1 MAEKTNDQ
9 PNKPGVFISSVF
21 LSLTIGV
28 PFCIFKYLFGVLAV
42 RQGLASGL
50 NWLFVS
56 GWSVI
61 VWAGIDFLMN
71 LIRSALELMGRETSF
86 EFCLI
91 AQIGRLF
98 KRQTL
103 FLTFDT
109 FLSFVI
115 ICFVLWSG
123 WIVHLAG
130 YEKYMWY
137 AATTVNLV
145 SLAIV
150 NIWTELLGNSDR
162 SYVS

>member
-1 MAEKTNDQ
+1 MREGAASEL
-9 PNKPGVFISSVF
+9 GWLVF
-21 LSLTIGV
+21 
-28 PFCIFKYLFGVLAV
+28 
-42 RQGLASGL
+42 
-50 NWLFVS
+50 S
-56 GWSVI
+56 GWVVI
-61 VWAGIDFLMN
+61 VWAGIDLLMN
-71 LIRSALELMGRETSF
+71 LIRSTLELMGQETSF

-91 AQIGRLF
+91 AQIGRSF
-98 KRQTL
+98 ERQTL

-150 NIWTELLGNSDR
+150 NIWTELLVNSDK
-162 SYVS
+162 SCAG